1 MFSSQSEGQR
11 AYFSFQN
18 GHGPVDTILLQG
30 LPEGSLVGET
40 WEEWATKYIFISVR
54 HTNNPIIFVIS
65 LS

>member
-40 WEEWATKYIFISVR
+40 WEEWAT
-54 HTNNPIIFVIS
+54 
-65 LS
+65 